1 MAGYNDITAEQL
13 NNATPDYIKAQGT
26 DALPQLLMI
35 LGDQIPVIIQPA
47 LDKLQKELIEKY
59 QNTNTCPD
67 AATLQ
72 EIINRRNNILGS
84 LNKIG
89 KIINTTTTVLTGIST
104 ALSILQGVN
113 SSLDASKIAAK
124 IAAARASPV
133 PGPFASLVLQINETL
148 DNLKFDTLGNS
159 KLNKLK
165 IIIDSTATPISL
177 TSQFITKA
185 ITILGLID
193 IIIKKCSP
201 NSTLSPIS
209 QDLINITEAQLI
221 ATQTLNN
228 ITYKGFII
236 EIQEVPFSPTVN
248 RRKAVGKNAQGI
260 PLIETELSFTTIPQ
274 ILINELKLIIDRD
287 NLKAY

>member
-1 MAGYNDITAEQL
+1 MAIVDLKTFENSLPDSLKSTGSEKLGQIILEKGIQRSDLIQPQLIKLLSNLTTPDGLCLPEAQL
-13 NNATPDYIKAQGT
+13 NLLIAQRNNIV
-26 DALPQLLMI
+26 DNLNQ
-35 LGDQIPVIIQPA
+35 
-47 LDKLQKELIEKY
+47 IEKY
-59 QNTNTCPD
+59 LNLTTKAVGITSITLNTLITTVKVLRGLKPAAI
-67 AATLQ
+67 AAT
-72 EIINRRNNILGS
+72 
-84 LNKIG
+84 
-89 KIINTTTTVLTGIST
+89 
-104 ALSILQGVN
+104 A
-113 SSLDASKIAAK
+113 
-124 IAAARASPV
+124 ASPV

-148 DNLKFDTLGNS
+148 DNLKFDALGNS

-165 IIIDSTATPISL
+165 TIIDSTATPIAL
-177 TSQFITKA
+177 TSQFIAKA

-221 ATQTLNN
+221 ASQTLNN

-248 RRKAVGKNAQGI
+248 RRKAVGKNTQDI

>member
-1 MAGYNDITAEQL
+1 MATVDLKTFENSLPDSLKSTGSEKLGQIILEKGIQISDLIQPQLDKILSNLTIPDGLCLPEAQL
-13 NNATPDYIKAQGT
+13 NLI
-26 DALPQLLMI
+26 
-35 LGDQIPVIIQPA
+35 IIQRNNIVDN
-47 LDKLQKELIEKY
+47 LNQIEKY
-59 QNTNTCPD
+59 LTLTTKAVGITSTTLDALITTAKVLRGLKPAAI
-67 AATLQ
+67 AAT
-72 EIINRRNNILGS
+72 
-84 LNKIG
+84 
-89 KIINTTTTVLTGIST
+89 
-104 ALSILQGVN
+104 A
-113 SSLDASKIAAK
+113 
-124 IAAARASPV
+124 ASPV

-148 DNLKFDTLGNS
+148 DNLKFDALGNS

-165 IIIDSTATPISL
+165 TIIDNTATPISL

-185 ITILGLID
+185 ITTLGFID

-201 NSTLSPIS
+201 NSTLSSIS
-209 QDLINITEAQLI
+209 QDLINITEAQLK
-221 ATQTLNN
+221 ASQTLNN

>member
-1 MAGYNDITAEQL
+1 MNL
-13 NNATPDYIKAQGT
+13 NLI
-26 DALPQLLMI
+26 
-35 LGDQIPVIIQPA
+35 IIQRNNIVDN
-47 LDKLQKELIEKY
+47 LNQIEKY
-59 QNTNTCPD
+59 LTLTTKAVGITSTTLDALITTAKILRGLKPAAI
-67 AATLQ
+67 AAT
-72 EIINRRNNILGS
+72 
-84 LNKIG
+84 
-89 KIINTTTTVLTGIST
+89 
-104 ALSILQGVN
+104 A
-113 SSLDASKIAAK
+113 
-124 IAAARASPV
+124 ASPV

-148 DNLKFDTLGNS
+148 DNLKFDALGNS

-165 IIIDSTATPISL
+165 TIIDSTATPISL

-221 ATQTLNN
+221 ASQTLNN

-248 RRKAVGKNAQGI
+248 RRKAVGKNAQDI
-260 PLIETELSFTTIPQ
+260 PLIETPLSFTTIPQ

>member
-1 MAGYNDITAEQL
+1 MATVDLKTFENSLPDSLKSTGSEKLGQIILEKGIQISDLIQPQLDKILSNLTIPDGLCLPEAQL
-13 NNATPDYIKAQGT
+13 N
-26 DALPQLLMI
+26 L
-35 LGDQIPVIIQPA
+35 IIVQRNNIVDN
-47 LDKLQKELIEKY
+47 LNQIEKY
-59 QNTNTCPD
+59 LNLTTKAVGITSTTLNTLITTAKVLRGLKPAAI
-67 AATLQ
+67 AAT
-72 EIINRRNNILGS
+72 
-84 LNKIG
+84 
-89 KIINTTTTVLTGIST
+89 
-104 ALSILQGVN
+104 A
-113 SSLDASKIAAK
+113 
-124 IAAARASPV
+124 ASPV

-148 DNLKFDTLGNS
+148 DNLKFDALGNS

-165 IIIDSTATPISL
+165 TIIDSTATPISL

-185 ITILGLID
+185 ITTLGFID

-201 NSTLSPIS
+201 NSTLSSIS
-209 QDLINITEAQLI
+209 QDLINITEAQLK
-221 ATQTLNN
+221 ASQTLND

>member
-1 MAGYNDITAEQL
+1 MATVDLKTFENSLPDSLKTTGSEKLGQIILEKGIQISDLIQPQLDKILSNLTIPDGLCLPETQL
-13 NNATPDYIKAQGT
+13 NLI
-26 DALPQLLMI
+26 
-35 LGDQIPVIIQPA
+35 IIQRNNIVDN
-47 LDKLQKELIEKY
+47 LNQIEKY
-59 QNTNTCPD
+59 LTLTTKAVGITSTTLDALITTAKVLRGLKPAAI
-67 AATLQ
+67 AAT
-72 EIINRRNNILGS
+72 
-84 LNKIG
+84 
-89 KIINTTTTVLTGIST
+89 
-104 ALSILQGVN
+104 A
-113 SSLDASKIAAK
+113 
-124 IAAARASPV
+124 ASPV

-148 DNLKFDTLGNS
+148 DNLKFDALGNS

-165 IIIDSTATPISL
+165 TIVDSTTAPSAL
-177 TSQFITKA
+177 TSQFIAKA
-185 ITILGLID
+185 ITTLGLID

-201 NSTLSPIS
+201 NSTLSSIS
-209 QDLINITEAQLI
+209 QDLINITEAQLK
-221 ATQTLNN
+221 ASQTLNN

>member
-1 MAGYNDITAEQL
+1 MATVDLKTFENSLPDSLKSTGSEKLGQIILEKGIQISDLIQPQLDKILSNLTIPDGLCLPEAQL
-13 NNATPDYIKAQGT
+13 NLI
-26 DALPQLLMI
+26 
-35 LGDQIPVIIQPA
+35 IIQRNNIVDN
-47 LDKLQKELIEKY
+47 LNQIEKY
-59 QNTNTCPD
+59 LTLTTKAVGITSTTLDALITTAKVLRGLKPAAI
-67 AATLQ
+67 AAT
-72 EIINRRNNILGS
+72 
-84 LNKIG
+84 
-89 KIINTTTTVLTGIST
+89 
-104 ALSILQGVN
+104 A
-113 SSLDASKIAAK
+113 
-124 IAAARASPV
+124 ASPV

-148 DNLKFDTLGNS
+148 DNLKFDALGNS

-165 IIIDSTATPISL
+165 TIIDNTATPISL

-185 ITILGLID
+185 ITTLGLID

-201 NSTLSPIS
+201 NSTLSSIS
-209 QDLINITEAQLI
+209 QDLINITEAQLK
-221 ATQTLNN
+221 ASQTLNN